1 MGINFN
7 EYQDSVG
14 KFASYPD
21 RGMNTLYPAL
31 GLVGEAGEAAD
42 KVKKWWRNQGATK
55 SQDYTVP
62 QCQELAKEIGDV
74 LWYISA
80 MAFELGYTLEDIAQM
95 NLEKLTDRN
104 NRGVVKSEGD
114 NR

>member
-1 MGINFN
+1 MALTFN
-7 EYQDSVG
+7 EYQELVG
-14 KFASYPD
+14 QFAQYPN
-21 RGMNTLYPAL
+21 RGTNTIYPAL

-42 KVKKWWRNQGATK
+42 KVKKWWRNQGAK
-55 SQDYTVP
+55 NSQDYTID
-62 QCQELAKEIGDV
+62 QCRELAKEIGDIM
-74 LWYISA
+74 WYISA

-95 NLEKLTDRN
+95 NIDKLTDRN